1 MNEND
6 QQINIWVFR
15 DAIIQA
21 QSGAHTPV
29 SDIELLNTKIVDLKF
44 DSLEKLEVIMKI
56 EDAFE
61 VMLDEG
67 AVSKCNT
74 VSDLVNLVRVALQSK
89 ARESKARA

>member
-1 MNEND
+1 MNDND
-6 QQINIWVFR
+6 LQINIGIFR
-15 DAIIQA
+15 DAIRQA
-21 QSGAHTPV
+21 QSDAHTSV

-67 AVSKCNT
+67 AVSKCNA

-89 ARESKARA
+89 ARA